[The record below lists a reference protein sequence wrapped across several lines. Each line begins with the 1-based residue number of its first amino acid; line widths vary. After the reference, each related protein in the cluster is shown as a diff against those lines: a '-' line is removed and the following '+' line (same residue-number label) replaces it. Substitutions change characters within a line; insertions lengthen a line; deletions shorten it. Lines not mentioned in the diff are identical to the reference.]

1 MGVPLVR
8 RGGWAQIVH
17 LITTT
22 AFFFSFKALCYE
34 NTNQKKK
41 TFGFSEAENSV
52 SYIFFTLNILVKND
66 CHFLKHVCI
75 HMERTVG
82 IHAVYTVP
90 TRPVTD

>member
-1 MGVPLVR
+1 MKIPTKKR
-8 RGGWAQIVH
+8 H
-17 LITTT
+17 LR
-22 AFFFSFKALCYE
+22 
-34 NTNQKKK
+34 
-41 TFGFSEAENSV
+41 FSEAENSV

-66 CHFLKHVCI
+66 CHFLKHVYI